1 MSSSTRSARP
11 FHRFLSTATPPPG
24 SLAGVIRDAAG
35 NPLPGAVAL
44 VSTVRGQ
51 VYQSRSDAQGS
62 YRIDGLPPGRYVP
75 MAGASGYD
83 AINGSQVQVKP
94 GQLQTGI
101 DFVLPIHQR
110 QPVEPAGLIIGKP
123 HEESSQFPEPMVA
136 TRIPFTFTL
145 DGVTIDNGQI
155 YLPTNTLGPVSD
167 RAPTTTPLGVPPRHP
182 RRPVSDRAPTTTPLG
197 PVSDRAPT
205 TTPLGPVSDRALL
218 LVIIYPSHP
227 LNWNAASV
235 ALTRQR

>member
-1 MSSSTRSARP
+1 MRNVVEYQVRKTFPPVLIYRDS
-11 FHRFLSTATPPPG
+11 PPPG

-167 RAPTTTPLGVPPRHP
+167 RPTTTPLGLVSTSPPPRSG
-182 RRPVSDRAPTTTPLG
+182 RSPTEP
-197 PVSDRAPT
+197 
-205 TTPLGPVSDRALL
+205 
-218 LVIIYPSHP
+218 PSGYYLPQPPPKLECRFCCTH
-227 LNWNAASV
+227 A
-235 ALTRQR
+235 QR